1 MAFYLL
7 TETGVVEELREDYPN
22 GNLILREDY
31 QKSFKKQVRW
41 EDTIKFLE
49 EYPTPN

>member
-7 TETGVVEELREDYPN
+7 TETNLPYERKDDFPD

-31 QKSFKKQVRW
+31 QKSFKKEVRFTGN
-41 EDTIKFLE
+41 DTITFLK
-49 EYPTPN
+49 T